1 MLPSRCIPSRVLTRY
16 SLEPLGVLVFSI
28 VMVTS
33 FCQVALEAIQRL
45 MSPDHEIVQ
54 LYVSLAPQF
63 SQIRNANV
71 AGTKAAFRPSPLW
84 LVPW

>member
-1 MLPSRCIPSRVLTRY
+1 MSITKPLLPCFLLPPCYIPDRALTRD

-45 MSPDHEIVQ
+45 MSPEHEIIE
-54 LYVSLAPQF
+54 LYVSPAAPLF
-63 SQIRNANV
+63 SYLVLTIR
-71 AGTKAAFRPSPLW
+71 TL
-84 LVPW
+84 

>member
-1 MLPSRCIPSRVLTRY
+1 MSLNILFYTLITPSLSSPSFASALHPARRVLTRS

-45 MSPDHEIVQ
+45 MSPEHEIIQ
-54 LYVSLAPQF
+54 L
-63 SQIRNANV
+63 
-71 AGTKAAFRPSPLW
+71 
-84 LVPW
+84 